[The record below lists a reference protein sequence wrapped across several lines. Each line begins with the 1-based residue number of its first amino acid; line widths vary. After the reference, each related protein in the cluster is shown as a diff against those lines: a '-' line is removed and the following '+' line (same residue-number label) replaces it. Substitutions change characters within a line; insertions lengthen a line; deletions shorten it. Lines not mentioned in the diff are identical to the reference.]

1 MNRSAA
7 FLASIATTI
16 CLSSAA
22 FARGDS
28 VVAQTTFDT
37 DLGGWTTNTPSD
49 VQWNSSGGNPGGEAL
64 FTDLTSGVGTI
75 MIAPSSF
82 LSPAVNFTKLN
93 GKGYI
98 SYQHLM
104 VKETGVQAIGNYNI
118 VMSGPGGTATFTGA
132 VAIVLNRNN
141 KWTTVVAPLVEADW
155 VMSSGTWA
163 DLLAN
168 VTSIEIPMEM
178 VSNEGGSTDKEAM
191 DNIEIVSHPSGFSP
205 L

>member
-155 VMSSGTWA
+155 VMSSGTWT

>member
-28 VVAQTTFDT
+28 AVAQTTFDT

-64 FTDLTSGVGTI
+64 FTDLTSVIGTI

-155 VMSSGTWA
+155 VMSSGTWT

>member
-1 MNRSAA
+1 MNRNAA

-16 CLSSAA
+16 CLSTAA

-82 LSPAVNFTKLN
+82 LSPAVNFTRLN